1 MDGNVRKA
9 LAETKEFIE
18 LTGHTIEDVS
28 HISEDPDRTFHGDW
42 GSFLGRIADCDD
54 PDAVFGRL
62 TVDFYDG
69 SYISRFNVGYD
80 THGKWAYDDRF
91 RNHTYNVALNT
102 WNDWMK
108 NRFVVPMDER
118 WRKSTEWRGLMHMA
132 ELWMRTSYLS
142 MMGDFDEMR
151 EWYLRE
157 DHDVTDRYM
166 TRAVRGLLAD
176 TGFGKARYSDIL
188 LFTID
193 SILTTMESPASTGG
207 HIESTLGRFTLY
219 GNRVTV
225 DVGLSDDSARG
236 LPRFDVHV
244 QDPS

>member
-9 LAETKEFIE
+9 LAETEEFIE
-18 LTGHTIEDVS
+18 STGHTIEDVS

-42 GSFLGRIADCDD
+42 GTFLEGIADCDD

-62 TVDFYDG
+62 VVSFYDG
-69 SYISRFNVGYD
+69 SYISRSNVGHNA
-80 THGKWAYDDRF
+80 HGEWAYDDRF
-91 RNHTYNVALNT
+91 RNHTYNVALDT

-118 WRKSTEWRGLMHMA
+118 WRESTECRGLMHMA

-142 MMGDFDEMR
+142 MMNDFDEMR
-151 EWYLRE
+151 GWYLRE
-157 DHDVTDRYM
+157 DHDVTYRYM
-166 TRAVRGLLAD
+166 TRAVCGLLAD

-188 LFTID
+188 LFIID
-193 SILTTMESPASTGG
+193 SILTTLEPPASTGG

-219 GNRVTV
+219 GNYFTV